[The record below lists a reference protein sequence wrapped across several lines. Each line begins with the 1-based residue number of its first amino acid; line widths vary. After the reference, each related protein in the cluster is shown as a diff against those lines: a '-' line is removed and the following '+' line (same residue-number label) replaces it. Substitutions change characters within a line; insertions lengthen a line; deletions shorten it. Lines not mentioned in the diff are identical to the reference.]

1 MKINLKQFIKFLIA
15 GANNTSID
23 FLILNILMIVSN
35 IYSGSLVILFN
46 CISFSIAVTNSYLVN
61 RFWAFNQVEVKKIR
75 NVQFFLIPIILL
87 ILLNLKF
94 LKNNI
99 FLIFLIILFFAI
111 VIFVDSYIVK
121 NYLNKNELSKSST
134 EFGKFVF
141 LTLIGMII
149 NSGILYILT
158 SFVNPF
164 FGLSVVLW
172 ANFSKAIA
180 TIISLFWN
188 FFSYRTFIFKR
199 SSNP

>member
-1 MKINLKQFIKFLIA
+1 
-15 GANNTSID
+15 
-23 FLILNILMIVSN
+23 MIVSN

-46 CISFSIAVTNSYLVN
+46 CISFSIAVTNSYLIN
-61 RFWAFNQVEVKKIR
+61 KFWVFNQTEIKKIK
-75 NVQFFLIPIILL
+75 NIQFFLIPIILL

-99 FLIFLIILFFAI
+99 FLIFLIIIFFAL
-111 VIFVDSYIVK
+111 VIFIDSYIVK
-121 NYLNKNELSKSST
+121 NYLSKNELFKSST

-149 NSGILYILT
+149 NSGILYVLT

-188 FFSYRTFIFKR
+188 FFSYRVLIFKKV
-199 SSNP
+199 